1 MMMHGVYCKTITFP
15 LKCKYCQQQIFFFS
29 CDCGSRV
36 LFDELGPP
44 WPRHDCGTPNHNPA
58 PYQPSSIGSLS
69 GVNVYRRGHDSSGLL
84 PGLQSAADF
93 IAPDVVKRVKE
104 SQNMARDTMS
114 IEPIG
119 STNAEII
126 GIVREISRPNLAR
139 RHGLD
144 RNSVGFSELAKI
156 IGDPDPVQITVQVD
170 ELPNDP
176 DAIDYSGYTFLSP
189 RNLNTRGITKG
200 AVISASLTPQETL
213 NGIKFWLGQKIEIII
228 P

>member
-1 MMMHGVYCKTITFP
+1 MHGVYCKTKTFP

-44 WPRHDCGTPNHNPA
+44 WPMHYCGTPNPNPA
-58 PYQPSSIGSLS
+58 PYQPSNVGAPS
-69 GVNVYRRGHDSSGLL
+69 GVNIYRRSHYSSGLL

-104 SQNMARDTMS
+104 SQNMARDTFP

-126 GIVREISRPNLAR
+126 GIVRELSRPNLAR

-144 RNSVGFSELAKI
+144 RNSVGFSQLADI
-156 IGDPDPVQITVQVD
+156 IGDADPVQLTVQVD
-170 ELPNDP
+170 ELPNNP
-176 DAIDYSGYTFLSP
+176 GAIDYSGYTFLSP
-189 RNLNTRGITKG
+189 RNPDARNLTRG

-213 NGIKFWLGQKIEIII
+213 SGIKFWLARKIEIII

>member
-1 MMMHGVYCKTITFP
+1 MHGVSCKTITFP

-29 CDCGSRV
+29 CDCGSRT

-44 WPRHDCGTPNHNPA
+44 WPKHNCGAPAPNPA
-58 PYQPSSIGSLS
+58 PYQPSSVATPS
-69 GVNVYRRGHDSSGLL
+69 GVNVYHTGNNSAGLL
-84 PGLQSAADF
+84 PGLQNAADF
-93 IAPDVVKRVKE
+93 IAPDIIKRVNE
-104 SQNMARDTMS
+104 SQNKARNTMS

-139 RHGLD
+139 RYGLD
-144 RNSVGFSELAKI
+144 RDSIGFDLLAKI
-156 IGDPDPVQITVQVD
+156 IGDADPIQLTVQVD

-189 RNLNTRGITKG
+189 RNPDIRGITKG
-200 AVISASLTPQETL
+200 AVISASLTPQKTL
-213 NGIKFWLGQKIEIII
+213 NGIKFWLAPEIEIVI

>member
-1 MMMHGVYCKTITFP
+1 MHGIDCKRITIP

-36 LFDELGPP
+36 LFDDLGPP
-44 WPRHDCGTPNHNPA
+44 WPRHDCGTPTPNPA
-58 PYQPSSIGSLS
+58 PYQPSSVATLS
-69 GVNVYRRGHDSSGLL
+69 GVNVYRTGHNSAGLL
-84 PGLQSAADF
+84 PGLQNAADF
-93 IAPDVVKRVKE
+93 IAPDIVKRVNE
-104 SQNMARDTMS
+104 SQNKARNTMS
-114 IEPIG
+114 IDPIIG

-126 GIVREISRPNLAR
+126 GIVRELSRPDLAR
-139 RHGLD
+139 RHGLE
-144 RNSVGFSELAKI
+144 RNSVGFIQLTNI
-156 IGDPDPVQITVQVD
+156 IGDADPVQITVQVD

-189 RNLNTRGITKG
+189 RNLNTRGLTRG

-213 NGIKFWLGQKIEIII
+213 NGIKFWLAPKIEIII

>member
-1 MMMHGVYCKTITFP
+1 MIMHGVYCKTTTFP

-44 WPRHDCGTPNHNPA
+44 WPIHDCGTPSPNPA
-58 PYQPSSIGSLS
+58 PYQPSSIGAPS
-69 GVNVYRRGHDSSGLL
+69 GVNVYHTGNNSAGLL
-84 PGLQSAADF
+84 PGLQNAADF
-93 IAPDVVKRVKE
+93 IAPDIVKRVNE
-104 SQNMARDTMS
+104 SQNKARNTMS

-119 STNAEII
+119 STNAEFI
-126 GIVREISRPNLAR
+126 GIVRELSRPDLAR
-139 RHGLD
+139 RHGLE
-144 RNSVGFSELAKI
+144 RNSIGFNQLADI
-156 IGDPDPVQITVQVD
+156 IGDADPVQITVQVD

-189 RNLNTRGITKG
+189 RNPDIRGLTRG

-213 NGIKFWLGQKIEIII
+213 NGIKFWLAPKIEIII

>member
-1 MMMHGVYCKTITFP
+1 MHGIYCKTVTFP

-44 WPRHDCGTPNHNPA
+44 WPMHHCGAPTPNPA
-58 PYQPSSIGSLS
+58 PYQPSSVATPS
-69 GVNVYRRGHDSSGLL
+69 GVNVYHTGNNSSGLL
-84 PGLQSAADF
+84 PGWQSGSDF
-93 IAPDVVKRVKE
+93 IDPALVKRVNE
-104 SQNMARDTMS
+104 SQNKARDTFS
-114 IEPIG
+114 IDPIIG

-126 GIVREISRPNLAR
+126 GIVRELSRPDLAR
-139 RHGLD
+139 RHGLE
-144 RNSVGFSELAKI
+144 RNSVGFIQLTNI

-189 RNLNTRGITKG
+189 RNVNTRGITKG

-213 NGIKFWLGQKIEIII
+213 NRIKFWLASKIEIII